1 VNQGAV
7 ELGPV
12 GLGPGGLVAGRPEAG
27 DDDGPGTGA
36 APAVAPGGLSPGFL
50 AYVVGPIALALLLVL
65 RHFGLVAKVPVWA
78 YAGAIV
84 GAQVSGRLVE
94 RWPDAPPGS
103 LRLHVRVVVHVA
115 AVTSVLY
122 MSGWGPAVG
131 MAFAFSALAD
141 LQQSGARAW
150 RAALG
155 WSLAGCA
162 VGQVL
167 VLEGWMPSFLST
179 AQAQTIGFL
188 GAFVFAIAIRM
199 AGAIGEHKERAD
211 ALLAEQTTQAARAR
225 DDAQRSRD
233 DAQRSEAHYR
243 AVVENAA
250 EGILTISPD
259 STVGSFNA
267 AAEAMFG
274 WTATEIV
281 GQPVAMLVPADLH
294 DALGEF
300 LATYR
305 LIGPPAA
312 QRSEVEIA
320 GVRRDGTHFP
330 MMVSTSAITLDG
342 SLPTVSAIV
351 RDLSDQK
358 RFEAQLAH
366 QGLHDSLTGLPN
378 RLMFTDRLKQ
388 ALARV
393 RRHDRMFGVLF
404 VDLDRFKAVNDT
416 LGHTVGDQLL
426 IEAAARI
433 RSAVR
438 ETDTVAR
445 LGGDEFVVLCEDI
458 EGIHHATDFAERII
472 AVLQAPFRFGDD
484 DTNVSASI
492 GIALSADGTETADAI
507 LANAD
512 IAMYRAKDNGRSR
525 YELFDETMQQW
536 ITTQA
541 ALETDLRQSVARNE
555 LRLFCQPFIEADTGI
570 IRGFEALVRW
580 ERPGFGLVMPDE
592 IIPIAEETGLIV
604 DIGAW
609 VLEQACRH
617 AASWAQRWPD
627 KRLGIAVNLSSRQ
640 LLTGDIVDVV
650 TGALEH
656 TGLDPTTLTLELTES
671 TLIDDAVNAQAL
683 LHELRDLGCNLA
695 LDDFGTGYSSLTYLR
710 AFPISILKI
719 DKSFVR
725 AIGTERQDTAI
736 VAAVI
741 ALAKNL
747 GLSVVAEGV
756 ETNEQLAVLRKLH
769 CPYMQGYLF
778 SRPRPIDEATD
789 LVEGPT
795 LAVAT
800 ARGASL

>member
-1 VNQGAV
+1 
-7 ELGPV
+7 
-12 GLGPGGLVAGRPEAG
+12 
-27 DDDGPGTGA
+27 
-36 APAVAPGGLSPGFL
+36 LSF
-50 AYVVGPIALALLLVL
+50 VVGPVALVLLLVL
-65 RHFGLVAKVPVWA
+65 RHFGLVARVSVWA

-115 AVTSVLY
+115 AVTSVIY
-122 MSGWGPAVG
+122 MSGWGPALG
-131 MAFAFSALAD
+131 MAFAFTALAD

-162 VGQVL
+162 VGQAM
-167 VLEGWMPSFLST
+167 VLEGWTPSFLSPS
-179 AQAQTIGFL
+179 QAQTIGFL

-199 AGAIGEHKERAD
+199 AGAIGEYKEQAE
-211 ALLAEQTTQAARAR
+211 AKLAEQTMQAARAR
-225 DDAQRSRD
+225 DDAQRS
-233 DAQRSEAHYR
+233 EAHHR

-250 EGILTISPD
+250 EGILTVGLDGTI
-259 STVGSFNA
+259 GSFNA

-281 GQPVAMLVPADLH
+281 GQPVGTIVAADLH
-294 DALGEF
+294 DALKEF
-300 LATYR
+300 LATSR
-305 LIGPPAA
+305 SIGPSAA
-312 QRSEVEIA
+312 QRSEVEST
-320 GVRRDGTHFP
+320 GVRRDGTRFP
-330 MMVSTSAITLDG
+330 MMVSTSAVTVDG
-342 SLPTVSAIV
+342 SSPIISGII

-366 QGLHDSLTGLPN
+366 QGLHDPLTGKPN
-378 RLMFTDRLKQ
+378 RVMLTDRLEQ

-426 IEAAARI
+426 IEAATRI
-433 RSAVR
+433 QRAVR

-458 EGIHHATDFAERII
+458 EGVHHATDFAERII
-472 AVLQAPFRFGDD
+472 AALQAPYHFGAD
-484 DTNVSASI
+484 DTHVSASI

-525 YELFDETMQQW
+525 YALFDETMQQW
-536 ITTQA
+536 ISAQV
-541 ALETDLRQSVARNE
+541 ALETALRQSLPRNE
-555 LRLFCQPFIEADTGI
+555 LRLFCQPFIATDTGI

-580 ERPGFGLVMPDE
+580 QRPGFGLVTPDSF
-592 IIPIAEETGLIV
+592 IPIAEETGLIV

-617 AASWAQRWPD
+617 AAAWARRWPD
-627 KRLGIAVNLSSRQ
+627 KRLGISVNLSSRQ
-640 LLTGDIVDVV
+640 LLNGDILDVV
-650 TGALEH
+650 TGTLAR
-656 TGLDPTTLTLELTES
+656 TGLDPTMLTLELTES
-671 TLIDDAVNAQAL
+671 TLIDDAVSAQAL
-683 LHELRDLGCNLA
+683 LRELRDLGINLA

-710 AFPISILKI
+710 AFPINILKI

-725 AIGTERQDTAI
+725 AIGTEREDSAI

-756 ETNEQLAVLRKLH
+756 ETHEQLAMLLQLQ

-778 SRPRPIDEATD
+778 SRPRPIDEAAT

-795 LAVAT
+795 LGAAT
-800 ARGASL
+800 ASEKSL